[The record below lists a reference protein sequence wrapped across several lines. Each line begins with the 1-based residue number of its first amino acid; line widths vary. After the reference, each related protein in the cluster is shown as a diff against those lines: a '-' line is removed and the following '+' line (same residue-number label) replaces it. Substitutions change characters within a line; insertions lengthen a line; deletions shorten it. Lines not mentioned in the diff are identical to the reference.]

1 MSTSVNLF
9 FAVRPRLGKYKVG
22 QWGFRCDDMIYWFEG
37 RRIRFRREESSWQCA
52 KTDSILHTVRA
63 ISHHRFRSKLN
74 SIVTALL
81 STSRGNLFLKL
92 SIDPEYHQILT
103 ETRFNIGNPP
113 GSGSTESKADQS
125 SESIWNHESPRK
137 NMSSLSISMML
148 FPAINMRSCSIP
160 HKRSWSSRLILRLS
174 SSNLSHLQGS
184 GELQGHEFC
193 SYIAIPVLRF
203 YCARWPDWLQEDQI

>member
-22 QWGFRCDDMIYWFEG
+22 QWGFRFDDMIYWFEG
-37 RRIRFRREESSWQCA
+37 RRIRFRRKVVGS
-52 KTDSILHTVRA
+52 VRKQ
-63 ISHHRFRSKLN
+63 IQFYTPSEPYQFRSKLN

-81 STSRGNLFLKL
+81 STSRENLSLKL

-174 SSNLSHLQGS
+174 SSNLSHLHGS
-184 GELQGHEFC
+184 GELQGHASFAH
-193 SYIAIPVLRF
+193 I
-203 YCARWPDWLQEDQI
+203 